1 MVSSLDVFD
10 AIKLRRSIR
19 RYKRK
24 EVEKEKL
31 IRIIEAGRLAPS
43 ATNSQPWHFIVITN
57 PEIKKKLGESYPK
70 DWFVNAPV
78 IIVACADPS
87 KAWVRADGEE
97 YWKVDVAIALQ
108 NMVLCAVEE
117 GLGTCWIANFDEKI
131 VKEVLGIPSGIRVV
145 AMTPLGYPDE
155 VKGKVHDRKP
165 LEEILHFEHW

>member
-1 MVSSLDVFD
+1 VLSLNVFD

-57 PEIKKKLGESYPK
+57 PEIKKRLGESYPK

-87 KAWVRADGEE
+87 KAWVRSDGEE

-117 GLGTCWIANFDEKI
+117 GLGTCWIANFNEKI

-155 VKGKVHDRKP
+155 VKGEVHDRKP
-165 LEEILHFEHW
+165 VEEILHYEHW